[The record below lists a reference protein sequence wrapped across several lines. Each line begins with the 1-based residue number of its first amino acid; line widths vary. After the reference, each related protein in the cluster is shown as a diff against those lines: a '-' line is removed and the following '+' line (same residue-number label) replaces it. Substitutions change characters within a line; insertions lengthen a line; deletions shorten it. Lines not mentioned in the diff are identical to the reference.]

1 MTEEAKPE
9 PTTKATDEKGESKR
23 VLPGLEP
30 VQTQHELDLPTGK
43 LRYTATAGTLP
54 LKDDEGTTEAEVFF
68 VAYTKDG
75 VKDVGSRP
83 LVFAFNGGPGSA
95 AVWLHMGAFGPYR
108 VEMEPEGWMPS
119 PPYHLVANE
128 FTWLEHADLVF
139 IDPVG
144 TGFSRAASEE
154 LDKKFW
160 SVKGDIESTGE
171 VIRLFLSRYQRWSS
185 PLFLAGESYGTT
197 RAAGLADHLV
207 DRGIAFNGI
216 ILISSALDLRAIFFE
231 QSDDL
236 PFPLFVPSY
245 AATAWYHQRLS
256 ADLQGMPLEQVLT
269 EVESWS
275 ESEYVTALMKGD
287 QLAEERV
294 GEIAE
299 KLASY
304 TGLSEEYVLASNLR
318 VEIFRFCKELR
329 RGEKRS
335 VGRLDSRFEGIEPE
349 DVREVPEFDPS
360 MLAVLPPY
368 TAMFNDYVR
377 RELGVET
384 DLAYEGLSE
393 TVNEKWEWEKGK
405 LPTTGEA
412 LRSAFAKH
420 PHMRVFIGQGYY
432 DLATPHFATAYMIS
446 HMNVDRSL
454 REQITMQHY
463 KAGHMFYLD
472 TEALAAF
479 THDAVEFIEGA
490 I

>member
-1 MTEEAKPE
+1 MTEENTGKNSTSDSE
-9 PTTKATDEKGESKR
+9 GGNGSRRKM
-23 VLPGLEP
+23 PGLEP
-30 VQTQHELDLPTGK
+30 VQTQHELKLPAGV

-54 LKDDEGTTEAEVFF
+54 LKDEKGELEAEVFF
-68 VAYTKDG
+68 VAYTKNE
-75 VKDVGSRP
+75 VENPSSRP

-95 AVWLHMGAFGPYR
+95 AVWLHIGALGPYR

-119 PPYHLVANE
+119 PPYHLVPNE

-139 IDPVG
+139 VDPVG

-160 SVKGDIESTGE
+160 SFKGDIESIGE
-171 VIRLFLSRYQRWSS
+171 FIRLYLSRYQRWSS

-216 ILISSALDLRAIFFE
+216 VLISTALDLRAIFFE

-245 AATAWYHQRLS
+245 TATAWYHQRLPE
-256 ADLQGMPLEQVLT
+256 DLQRQPLADVLA

-275 ESEYVTALMKGD
+275 ESEYVVALMKGD
-287 QLAEERV
+287 RLDEKREEELAAQLARF
-294 GEIAE
+294 
-299 KLASY
+299 
-304 TGLSEEYVLASNLR
+304 TGLSEEYALASNLR
-318 VEIFRFCKELR
+318 IEIFRFCKELL

-335 VGRLDSRFEGIEPE
+335 VGRLDSRFQGIEAE
-349 DVREVPEFDPS
+349 DVKDVPEFDPS

-368 TAMFNDYVR
+368 TSMFNDYVR

-384 DLAYEGLSE
+384 DFAYLALSE
-393 TVNEKWEWEKGK
+393 AVNEKWEWERGK

-420 PHMRVFIGQGYY
+420 PHMRVLIGQGYY
-432 DLATPHFATAYMIS
+432 DLATPHFATSYMVT

-454 REQITMQHY
+454 REQITMKHY
-463 KAGHMFYLD
+463 EAGHMFYLD
-472 TEALAAF
+472 VNSLAAF
-479 THDAVEFIEGA
+479 SGDAVEFIRASE
-490 I
+490 